1 MTRSFLT
8 IESFDPLK
16 VDISFLEAVSEQ
28 VPSQGYMDAPMAEHL
43 ATATLKAADYCID
56 LLAQATLY
64 LGHCDAKRKAI
75 RSKAIKQMLSDKIPS
90 TVAKEACA
98 DDDEYIKA
106 NNDYN
111 IALAWST
118 WLENKHDALLKTH
131 HLCKDLIRKAEVLK
145 NSSDW
150 TPTDIVSHA
159 RPSSLF
165 KEEKEEKEEKVSGK
179 SGWKV

>member
-1 MTRSFLT
+1 MTRSFLS

-16 VDISFLEAVSEQ
+16 VDISFLESVSNQ
-28 VPSQGYMDAPMAEHL
+28 VPEQGYMDGPMAEHL
-43 ATATLKAADYCID
+43 ATVTLKAADYCID

-64 LGHCDAKRKAI
+64 LGHCDAQRKAI
-75 RSKAIKQMLSDKIPS
+75 RSRAIKQMLSDKVPS

-98 DDDEYIKA
+98 DDEDYIRST
-106 NNDYN
+106 NDYN

-131 HLCKDLIRKAEVLK
+131 HLCKDLIRKAEMLKDSSGWSPMDVL
-145 NSSDW
+145 NSE
-150 TPTDIVSHA
+150 
-159 RPSSLF
+159 RPSRVF
-165 KEEKEEKEEKVSGK
+165 KEDSEEKIDRSTGK

>member
-8 IESFDPLK
+8 IESFDPLN
-16 VDISFLEAVSEQ
+16 VDISFLESVSEQ
-28 VPSQGYMDAPMAEHL
+28 LPIQGYMDAPMAEHL
-43 ATATLKAADYCID
+43 ATITLKAADHCID

-64 LGHCDAKRKAI
+64 LGHCDAQRKSI
-75 RSKAIKQMLSDKIPS
+75 RSRAIKQMLTDKVPS

-98 DDDEYIKA
+98 DDEEYIKA
-106 NNDYN
+106 TNNYN

-131 HLCKDLIRKAEVLK
+131 HLCKDLIRKAEMLK
-145 NSSDW
+145 ESSGWSPVD
-150 TPTDIVSHA
+150 VVESQ
-159 RPSSLF
+159 RPSTLF
-165 KEEKEEKEEKVSGK
+165 REESDEKVERPTGK